1 MEHSPM
7 IADLSHPYRRHRRT
21 WDHER
26 RLAIAV
32 AVALALVILL
42 GGLVHASL
50 SAGGS
55 AHVTV
60 APGDTVW
67 SIAAAQGGGGDVR
80 QEVDAIMQANN
91 LSSPTIVPGQE
102 LVIPGG

>member
-1 MEHSPM
+1 M
-7 IADLSHPYRRHRRT
+7 IADLSQPYRRHRRT

-32 AVALALVILL
+32 AVALLLVVLL

-50 SAGGS
+50 TAPSGDR
-55 AHVTV
+55 VTV

-67 SIAAAQGGGGDVR
+67 SIAAERSGDGDVR
-80 QEVDAIMQANN
+80 QEVDAIMQANH
-91 LSSPTIVPGQE
+91 LSSPVIVPGQV
-102 LVIPGG
+102 LLLPSG